1 MWNSYSVS
9 ADVGG
14 FTASGDGTTTAIA
27 VLAGDSRHE
36 VLLSMS
42 AGFYQVNVG
51 YLSDEPFATGDLPD
65 AASYHVNLQVAAD
78 GVTITVD
85 DHTVI
90 HVPLNAGSV
99 RKAAGG
105 IAISGHREFDTSP
118 IPEIAQLVIR

>member
-78 GVTITVD
+78 GVTITVAECRQC
-85 DHTVI
+85 TE
-90 HVPLNAGSV
+90 
-99 RKAAGG
+99 GG
-105 IAISGHREFDTSP
+105 WGHRDQRTPRVRHQSDTGDRPAGHP
-118 IPEIAQLVIR
+118 IAGLTRELL